1 MTDSHESSSIPE
13 VGASRRLGNA
23 SVFVAGEIVSR
34 LLAFAATA
42 YLAIRLGPDPFGMV
56 GFAFAV
62 VTYLT
67 VFVDSGFVDVG
78 SRDVA
83 ALDDASEAARLGVGV
98 TLVRTAVA
106 IVCMAALV
114 IAAPILEPDPVGQR
128 IIVLT
133 GLMIFVAAIDPAWI
147 HKGLRRSVPVGISL
161 VMRRLLYAIFVFVFI
176 KGPDDVLRVPLAQAG
191 GELIGVMWLG
201 GALLASGVT
210 FVDLRSGWSTFWAAR
225 PLMLAKLLRTSVVTA
240 DVVLL
245 GLMATDREVG
255 LYTADYR
262 FCFLVMALAGSIQVA
277 YLPDVT
283 RPPVG
288 PHQVAA
294 TRRHMELSSAVGIPV
309 AVGGVLIAGPLLGLV
324 FGGDYLPATAALQI
338 LLLSVGLLFVFA
350 PLHNLLLARGQLGLE
365 TRAVAVAAG
374 INLVLNLWWIPRY
387 GIVGAAMAT
396 LVAEA
401 LILTLSAIAV
411 RDAIPELSKPLA
423 RPILACVGMTA
434 ALLLVGPDRSPLL
447 TIPVGVA
454 TYGAFLI
461 WSGGLPADTQGVVG
475 RLRSLMPRG

>member
-1 MTDSHESSSIPE
+1 M
-13 VGASRRLGNA
+13 
-23 SVFVAGEIVSR
+23 SR

-42 YLAIRLGPDPFGMV
+42 YLATRLGPDPFGMV

-78 SRDVA
+78 SREVA
-83 ALDDASEAARLGVGV
+83 ALDDATEAARLGVGV

-106 IVCMAALV
+106 IVCMVGLV
-114 IAAPILEPDPVGQR
+114 LAAPVLEPDPVGRQVL
-128 IIVLT
+128 ILT
-133 GLMIFVAAIDPAWI
+133 GLMIFVAAVDPAWI
-147 HKGLRRSVPVGISL
+147 YKGLRRSVPVGISL
-161 VMRRLLYAIFVFVFI
+161 VLRRLLYAIFVFTFI
-176 KGPDDVLRVPLAQAG
+176 EGPDDVLRVPLAQAG

-201 GALLASGVT
+201 GALLASGIT
-210 FVDLRSGWSTFWAAR
+210 MVDLRRGWSTFWASR

-245 GLMATDREVG
+245 GLMATASDVG

-283 RPPVG
+283 RPSDG
-288 PHQVAA
+288 PRQIASA
-294 TRRHMELSSAVGIPV
+294 RRHMELSSAVGTPI
-309 AVGGVLIAGPLLGLV
+309 AVGGVLVAGPLLGLV
-324 FGGDYLPATAALQI
+324 FGADYLPATTALQI

-374 INLVLNLWWIPRY
+374 INLLLNLWWIPHY
-387 GIVGAAMAT
+387 GIAGAAMAT

-401 LILTLSAIAV
+401 LILALSAIAV
-411 RDAIPELSKPLA
+411 RDALTELSKPLV
-423 RPILACVGMTA
+423 RPLLACVAMTVV
-434 ALLLVGPDRSPLL
+434 LLLLGPGRSPLL
-447 TIPVGVA
+447 TIPVGVV
-454 TYGAFLI
+454 TYAGCLI
-461 WSGGLPADTQGVVG
+461 WIGGLPADTQGVVG